1 MSVSPFQVRDWMYA
15 WATSC
20 LEQCKEWQL
29 CVQFVCTYIWKVYY
43 MYLHSFQVSC
53 DVLSSMITIVKFC
66 LPVIS
71 LVIKMNVFHC
81 VGVYWGS
88 PGTRLL
94 KFHEACSPTLPY
106 RCQLMQQL
114 LHDDAYLKQM
124 WQTAIQW
131 LQYEMEKVCYGKL
144 FIQNTIV
151 YTCCWQAVLINCSL
165 NHPLIL

>member
-1 MSVSPFQVRDWMYA
+1 MGNLMLG
-15 WATSC
+15 T
-20 LEQCKEWQL
+20 
-29 CVQFVCTYIWKVYY
+29 VQRVAVVCSIRVYIY
-43 MYLHSFQVSC
+43 MESLLPSFLPSFLRCPELHDNHSK
-53 DVLSSMITIVKFC
+53 VLSACYFSRDKWMT
-66 LPVIS
+66 
-71 LVIKMNVFHC
+71 VFHC

-88 PGTRLL
+88 LGTWLL
-94 KFHEACSPTLPY
+94 KYHEACSPTLPY

-151 YTCCWQAVLINCSL
+151 YACCWQAVLINCSL